1 MKIVEVGKK
10 MREVPLSSLKFG
22 DTFIFDSRIGMV
34 ASRYGHDFPLDLVF
48 GREFCLPFEG
58 REWIPHNTP
67 AMLSPSTM
75 VIPVECELQYR
86 LKY

>member
-10 MREVPLSSLKFG
+10 IQEVPLSSLKLG

-34 ASRYGHDFPLDLVF
+34 ASRNGHHFPLDLVS
-48 GREFCLPFEG
+48 GREFCLPFKG

-67 AMLSPSTM
+67 AMLPSSTM
-75 VIPVECELQYR
+75 VTPVECELQYR

>member
-1 MKIVEVGKK
+1 MKVVEVGKK
-10 MREVPLSSLKFG
+10 IREVPLSSLELG

-34 ASRYGHDFPLDLVF
+34 ASRNGHKFPLDLVF

-58 REWIPHNTP
+58 REWIPRSTL
-67 AMLSPSTM
+67 AMLPPSTM
-75 VIPVECELQYR
+75 VTPVECELQYR